1 MTTVFTLLWFI
12 TLFVIYKL
20 IKLKKEQ
27 NNKNRL
33 EKIKSKLKNIFKS
46 KENKIENFEFTSE
59 QLNKFLVIAIIASVV
74 SFFGIGITAPPVE
87 ETNEI
92 NNIISEN
99 IKNVIDDENN
109 NVQEENQILEN
120 KNEILGENV
129 ENVISGENNSEEDN
143 NISDESVSNEEK
155 PVKYALESQQ
165 KIDVSKIPAYSE
177 KPYVAINNN
186 IPYFTDSDMTTV
198 SYEYY
203 SNLDDAKR
211 CQVVVANIGKDIM
224 PTEERGEI
232 GSIQPTGWQTVKYD
246 NISGKYLYNRCH
258 LIGYQLSG
266 ENANEKNLI
275 TGTRYLNVEGM
286 LPFENMVADY
296 VEETNNHV
304 LYRVTPIFEGDN
316 KLASGVLMEAKSVE
330 DNGKGIVFNVYCY
343 NVQPGININYENGE
357 SSIKSTS
364 TNTNTSFN
372 NSVSKDNSANSNET
386 TSNAGDSNK
395 LPNTGSDVS
404 SDESKSENTD
414 ESSNEVANI
423 GNSTSSSDS
432 SNSSSDK
439 DSNTSTN
446 INEEEDNSQTV
457 YKTPTGK
464 RYHFDPD
471 CGGKNSTA
479 TTLDKAKSIG
489 LTPCK
494 KCAQ

>member
-1 MTTVFTLLWFI
+1 MATFFTLLWFI

-27 NNKNRL
+27 NNKNAL

-92 NNIISEN
+92 NNIVSEN
-99 IKNVIDDENN
+99 IKNVIDDENI
-109 NVQEENQILEN
+109 NVQDGNQI
-120 KNEILGENV
+120 GENV
-129 ENVISGENNSEEDN
+129 ENENAISEENNSEVDN
-143 NISDESVSNEEK
+143 DISNESVSNEEK
-155 PVKYALESQQ
+155 PLKYALESQQ
-165 KIDVSKIPAYSE
+165 KIDISKIPAYSE

-286 LPFENMVADY
+286 FPFENMVADY

-316 KLASGVLMEAKSVE
+316 ELASGVLMEAKSVE
-330 DNGKGIVFNVYCY
+330 DNGKGILFNVYCY
-343 NVQPGININYENGE
+343 NVQPGININYKNGE
-357 SSIKSTS
+357 SSIKST
-364 TNTNTSFN
+364 NNNTSSS

-386 TSNAGDSNK
+386 ISNTGDSNK
-395 LPNTGSDVS
+395 LPNTGSDAS
-404 SDESKSENTD
+404 SDESTSENID
-414 ESSNEVANI
+414 KDSNEVANA
-423 GNSTSSSDS
+423 GNSTNSSDS

-439 DSNTSTN
+439 TSNTSTN
-446 INEEEDNSQTV
+446 ISQDEDNSQTV

-464 RYHFDPD
+464 RYHLDPD